1 LLATWCSPRGD
12 VSATDRQD
20 VPRLIQRLGC
30 HEADAP
36 ARLLPRQRRP
46 RRRCRRCSGA
56 LPTEGGQQERC
67 RPQAGDRAAGRD
79 RRPVG
84 CTAAGHQEAGDPG
97 LRRRRQDLAKV
108 VLAPAGKGTYK
119 AIFTTPKNAK
129 TVSLKAHLIDAEGNA
144 SHRLGGRRSC
154 GHGVHR
160 RAECRPRITG
170 VLKPPHSCCRQY
182 PVAEHDRSAA
192 VAEVQPQGHAI
203 GVDRPATQRGRLDPG
218 LPCRR
223 SARRRGPANTTA
235 GSVRVGHAAI
245 AGRRTIIPRHPRVP
259 AHAPVPEPPSGP
271 RPGTARSVNSA
282 RRFRSPAAPH
292 MTGRPTVR
300 CPRPATAPAGRSHC
314 SGHR

>member
-1 LLATWCSPRGD
+1 MSPPLIGRTFHVSYSVSGATRLMRRPGFSLGSDGQGD
-12 VSATDRQD
+12 AA
-20 VPRLIQRLGC
+20 
-30 HEADAP
+30 ADARVHYQP
-36 ARLLPRQRRP
+36 KVDSKNVADRKPVTVLPVEIVAQ
-46 RRRCRRCSGA
+46 SGA
-56 LPTEGGQQERC
+56 PLPGIKKLEIQVS
-67 RPQAGDRAAGRD
+67 GDDGK
-79 RRPVG
+79 
-84 CTAAGHQEAGDPG
+84 TWH
-97 LRRRRQDLAKV
+97 KV
-108 VLAPAGKGTYK
+108 VVAPAGKGTYK

-170 VLKPPHSCCRQY
+170 VLKPPHSCCRQH

-259 AHAPVPEPPSGP
+259 AHA
-271 RPGTARSVNSA
+271 RYRN
-282 RRFRSPAAPH
+282 
-292 MTGRPTVR
+292 
-300 CPRPATAPAGRSHC
+300 RPADPDPGQPAP
-314 SGHR
+314 